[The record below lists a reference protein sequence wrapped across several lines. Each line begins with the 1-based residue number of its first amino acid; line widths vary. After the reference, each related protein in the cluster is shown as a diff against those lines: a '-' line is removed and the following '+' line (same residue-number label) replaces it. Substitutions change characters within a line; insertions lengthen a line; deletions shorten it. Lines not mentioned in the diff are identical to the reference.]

1 MLLTTLLNDIRPL
14 KIQGTPEI
22 EICSLGLNSQ
32 IVERGQLFFAL
43 PGATTDGHRFIG
55 EAAANGAAAIVCE
68 QWPDD
73 RALDPDVCYIL
84 VENSHV
90 AMGLIASA
98 FYGYPSRRLK
108 LVGIT
113 GTNGKT
119 TTATLLYRLF
129 RALGHRVGLLS
140 TIANY
145 VDTREIAATHT
156 TPDTITLNRLLADMA
171 REGCA
176 CCFMEVSS
184 HAIVQERIAG
194 LDFTGALFSNITHD
208 HLDYHKTFSDY
219 IRAKKTFFDR
229 LSDKAFALLNIDDRH
244 GRLMGQNTKALV
256 KTCALH
262 TAADFKAR
270 IVENTFDGMQLNID
284 GTDVWTPLIGAFNAY
299 NILAAYAAARLLG
312 VEKNETLRLL
322 SAIPP
327 VAGRFEAFRMA
338 GITVVVDY
346 AHTPDALQNVLRTIR
361 DVRRDEPLIAVVGC
375 GGNRDT
381 AKRPVMARI
390 AADRSDKVILT
401 SDNPRFEDPD
411 AILNDMRGGLD
422 AAQSAQSLVIAD
434 RREAIRAA
442 LMLAQP
448 GAIVLIAG
456 KGHEKFQEIKGVKIP
471 FDDREIAAEMLRE
484 QQAANR
490 HDTIA
495 LDRQ

>member
-1 MLLTTLLNDIRPL
+1 
-14 KIQGTPEI
+14 
-22 EICSLGLNSQ
+22 
-32 IVERGQLFFAL
+32 LFFAL
-43 PGATTDGHRFIG
+43 HGEKTDGHRFIG
-55 EAAANGAAAIVCE
+55 AAAANGAAAIVCE

-73 RALDPDVCYIL
+73 RALDANVCYIL

-98 FYGYPSRRLK
+98 FYGYPSQRLK

-129 RALGHRVGLLS
+129 RALGYKVGLLS
-140 TIANY
+140 TVANY
-145 VDTREIAATHT
+145 VDTREIPATHT
-156 TPDTITLNRLLADMA
+156 TPDAITLNRLLADMV
-171 REGCA
+171 RDGCSY
-176 CCFMEVSS
+176 CFMEVSS

-194 LDFTGALFSNITHD
+194 LDFAGALFSNITHD

-229 LSDKAFALLNIDDRH
+229 LSDKAFALLNIDDSH

-256 KTCALH
+256 KTSALH
-262 TAADFKAR
+262 TWADFKAR
-270 IVENTFDGMQLNID
+270 IVESTFDGMQLNID
-284 GTDVWTPLIGAFNAY
+284 GMDVWTPLIGGFNAY

-312 VEKNETLRLL
+312 AEKNETLRLL

-338 GITVVVDY
+338 GITVIVDY
-346 AHTPDALQNVLRTIR
+346 AHTPDALQNVLHTIR
-361 DVRRDEPLIAVVGC
+361 DVRRDEPLITVVGC

-390 AADRSDKVILT
+390 AADNSDKVIFT
-401 SDNPRFEDPD
+401 SDNPRFEDPET
-411 AILNDMRGGLD
+411 ILNDMRAGLD
-422 AAQSAQSLVIAD
+422 AVQDAQSLVIAD
-434 RREAIRAA
+434 RREAIRTA
-442 LMLAQP
+442 LMLAP
-448 GAIVLIAG
+448 SDAIVLIVG
-456 KGHEKFQEIKGVKIP
+456 KGHEKFQDIKGVKTP
-471 FDDREIAAEMLRE
+471 FDDREVAAEMLRNR
-484 QQAANR
+484 QR

-495 LDRQ
+495 FDIHE